1 MKFSAQRRRTQQE
14 IQLEKQQKIQKQIEI
29 DQKLAELEKIKEE
42 WAAIQHKIDI
52 ANHVEK
58 QFDVLASEGKI
69 KHDDQGNFE
78 LVDDPNERQF
88 LKETARKNR
97 EMGAQQMQDSEQIR
111 DEVRQNLMD
120 KLNQVVDDVDEDEF
134 E

>member
-1 MKFSAQRRRTQQE
+1 M
-14 IQLEKQQKIQKQIEI
+14 EI

-42 WAAIQHKIDI
+42 WAAVQHKIDI

-78 LVDDPNERQF
+78 LVDDPSERQF

-97 EMGAQQMQDSEQIR
+97 EMGAQQIQDSEQIR

-120 KLNQVVDDVDEDEF
+120 KLNQVVDDVDDEF
-134 E
+134 D